1 MSHGT
6 NINMD
11 KANID
16 APVWSVA
23 VHALIQFDTLERL
36 IKLGQNVLDAEL
48 NDLHSAM
55 DEDYK
60 AFESEDDEGDYLAH
74 VNDEYTEVTE
84 TLPCLYWYSQFLIA
98 YSFFERALNALSI
111 SFQKQNGAAA
121 SLKDMSGQGIARARI
136 YLAKVCGITAP
147 FALPE
152 WQRATLLT
160 EIRNVI
166 AHTSGYVDYLPNDK
180 RALFSRLKGEHI
192 ELKTEIANQE
202 DAQIILTREFVLGSI
217 KVYRVLLS
225 EIGGLGRDFITPK
238 HGSHSA
244 LKPKAVSDS

>member
-1 MSHGT
+1 MNHGT
-6 NINMD
+6 NTNMD

-16 APVWSVA
+16 APAWCVA
-23 VHALIQFDTLERL
+23 IHALIQFDTLERL
-36 IKLGQNVLDAEL
+36 IKLGQNALDIEL
-48 NDLHSAM
+48 NDLHAAM
-55 DEDYK
+55 NEDYK
-60 AFESEDDEGDYLAH
+60 TFESEGDEGDYLAH

-98 YSFFERALNALSI
+98 YSFFERALNALSM
-111 SFQKQNGAAA
+111 SFQKQNEAAA
-121 SLKDMSGQGIARARI
+121 SLKDMSGQGIGRARI

-152 WQRATLLT
+152 WQQATLLA

-166 AHTSGYVDYLPNDK
+166 AHTNGYVDYLPTDK
-180 RALFSRLKGEHI
+180 RSLFSRLKGKDI

-202 DAQIILTREFVLGSI
+202 DAQIILTREAVLSSI

-238 HGSHSA
+238 HGQPSPM
-244 LKPKAVSDS
+244 KP

>member
-1 MSHGT
+1 
-6 NINMD
+6 
-11 KANID
+11 
-16 APVWSVA
+16 
-23 VHALIQFDTLERL
+23 LERL
-36 IKLGQNVLDAEL
+36 IKLGQNALDAEL
-48 NDLHSAM
+48 NGLHKAM

-60 AFESEDDEGDYLAH
+60 TLESENDEGDYLAH
-74 VNDEYTEVTE
+74 VNDEYFEVSE

-98 YSFFERALNALSI
+98 YSFFERALNALSM

-121 SLKDMSGQGIARARI
+121 SLKDMSGQGIARAKI

-147 FALPE
+147 FELPE
-152 WQRATLLT
+152 WQQATLLA

-166 AHTSGYVDYLPNDK
+166 AHTNGYVDYLPNDK
-180 RALFSRLKGEHI
+180 RSLFSRLEGKDI

-202 DAQIILTREFVLGSI
+202 DAQIILAQELVLSSI

-238 HGSHSA
+238 HGLPSPLKGEPSSA
-244 LKPKAVSDS
+244 S